1 MQRDPSRPN
10 DTETIRRV
18 LDGDV
23 NAFES
28 LVVRYRALVLKIVQR
43 HVDRGDVEE
52 TAQEAFVRAYR
63 SLPTFKGQSHFS
75 HWLSAIAMRTCHDY
89 WRKAYRSREIP
100 LSAITERHQEWLE
113 EVLAAEA
120 GEPSSGGTLQEEAK
134 EFLDWVLTRLSAK
147 DRIVLELIYLEDL
160 PVKEAASLLGWS
172 VANVKVRA
180 FRSRRKLE
188 KLLRGVLR

>member
-1 MQRDPSRPN
+1 MKHDPFSPN
-10 DTETIRRV
+10 DTETIRQV

-43 HVDRGDVEE
+43 HVDRGDAEE

-63 SLPTFKGQSHFS
+63 SLPTFKGQGDFS
-75 HWLSAIAMRTCHDY
+75 QWLSAIAVRTCHDY

-113 EVLAAEA
+113 EALAAEP
-120 GEPSSGGTLQEEAK
+120 GETSGGGTLQEEAR
-134 EFLDWVLTRLSAK
+134 EVLDWVLTKVSAK
-147 DRIVLELIYLEDL
+147 DRMVLELIYLEDL
-160 PVKEAASLLGWS
+160 SVKEAASLMGWS

-188 KLLRGVLR
+188 KLLREVLG

>member
-1 MQRDPSRPN
+1 MQHDPFRPN
-10 DTETIRRV
+10 DTETIRQV

-75 HWLSAIAMRTCHDY
+75 HWLSAIAVRTCHDY

-113 EVLAAEA
+113 EALAAEA
-120 GEPSSGGTLQEEAK
+120 GEPSGGGTLQEEAR
-134 EFLDWVLTRLSAK
+134 EVLDWVLTRLSPK

-160 PVKEAASLLGWS
+160 SVKEAASLLGWS

-188 KLLRGVLR
+188 KLLREVLR

>member
-1 MQRDPSRPN
+1 MQHDPFRPD
-10 DTETIRRV
+10 DTETIRQV

-52 TAQEAFVRAYR
+52 TVQEAFVRAYR
-63 SLPTFKGQSHFS
+63 SLATFERQGHFS
-75 HWLSAIAMRTCHDY
+75 QWLSAIVVRTCHDY

-113 EVLAAEA
+113 EALAAEQ
-120 GEPSSGGTLQEEAK
+120 GEPSSGGTVQEEAR
-134 EFLDWVLTRLSAK
+134 EVLDWVLTKLSAK
-147 DRIVLELIYLEDL
+147 DRMVLELIYLEGL
-160 PVKEAASLLGWS
+160 SVKEAASLLGWS

-188 KLLRGVLR
+188 KLLREVLG